1 MPADVRQTF
10 IEILREQSALEMA
23 NLTPSFACGGHERTK
38 PVSENDPVAVV
49 PTDNILKPALGT
61 LAHIAVPITVHATR
75 MAFTPETALAWLKLA
90 ERDQRYIVD
99 CWA

>member
-1 MPADVRQTF
+1 MPADVRRTF
-10 IEILREQSALEMA
+10 IEILCDQSALEMA
-23 NLTPSFACGGHERTK
+23 NLTKHVP
-38 PVSENDPVAVV
+38 ENDPVAVV

-61 LAHIAVPITVHATR
+61 QAHIAVHATR
-75 MAFTPETALAWLKLA
+75 MAFTPETALTWLKLA